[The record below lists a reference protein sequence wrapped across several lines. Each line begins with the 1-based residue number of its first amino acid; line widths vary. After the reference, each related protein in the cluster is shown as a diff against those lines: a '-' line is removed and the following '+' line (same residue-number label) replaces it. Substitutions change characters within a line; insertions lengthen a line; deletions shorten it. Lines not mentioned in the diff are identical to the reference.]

1 LTRLWIFSDP
11 HFEMGNNIPASAP
24 DHDVCVVAGDLNK
37 LEWAVEQLASG
48 ELGNTGPTIYV
59 PGNHDY
65 YRTESM
71 EGAERLA
78 TEKVKGTNV
87 FLANPDEY
95 VFNGTRF
102 LGCTLWTDYK
112 LYGDQM
118 RSMGHA
124 GSGMM
129 DHRLIMTEDHSDYF
143 VHTMPSTPFAYEN
156 RNRPPTAKR
165 PPPPPVPFTAEHALR
180 RHKRELA
187 WLEERLKEPFLGP
200 TVICSHHSPSPKS
213 VPDRFDGDPL
223 TPAFSSNLE
232 WLIERYQPACWIHGH
247 THDSFD
253 YNIGTTRV
261 ICNPSGYQHEPNP
274 DFKWDLVVELDDH
287 EPVAMPKM

>member
-1 LTRLWIFSDP
+1 MTRLWIFSDP

-24 DHDVCVVAGDLNK
+24 DHDVCVVAGDLIS
-37 LEWAVEQLASG
+37 WSG
-48 ELGNTGPTIYV
+48 LSSNWPVANSATPARRSTFPAITTTTV
-59 PGNHDY
+59 RN
-65 YRTESM
+65 SM

-156 RNRPPTAKR
+156 RNRPPTSKTSAAAPCSFHRRTCLAPPQARVGVAGRAFKGAVPRADCNLQPPFSVAK
-165 PPPPPVPFTAEHALR
+165 
-180 RHKRELA
+180 
-187 WLEERLKEPFLGP
+187 
-200 TVICSHHSPSPKS
+200 I
-213 VPDRFDGDPL
+213 
-223 TPAFSSNLE
+223 SS
-232 WLIERYQPACWIHGH
+232 
-247 THDSFD
+247 
-253 YNIGTTRV
+253 
-261 ICNPSGYQHEPNP
+261 
-274 DFKWDLVVELDDH
+274 
-287 EPVAMPKM
+287 